1 MNSLR
6 NVTKRKLKEAAH
18 IEMLKIQHEWLEDMT
33 DQIFAHFLVCLIGVF
48 EQRGRSE
55 KYIKDF
61 IKDFRC
67 IMSVGNLFGKQVV
80 SNDLQKLYS
89 EKYGI
94 NFEEIH
100 VHIEDEKAF
109 IKRNS

>member
-33 DQIFAHFLVCLIGVF
+33 DQIFTHFLVCLIGVF

-61 IKDFRC
+61 IKDFRWVTF
-67 IMSVGNLFGKQVV
+67 SEN
-80 SNDLQKLYS
+80 KLCRTTFKNYIPKNM
-89 EKYGI
+89 ELTLKKYT
-94 NFEEIH
+94 
-100 VHIEDEKAF
+100 F
-109 IKRNS
+109 I

>member
-6 NVTKRKLKEAAH
+6 NITKRKIREAANV
-18 IEMLKIQHEWLEDMT
+18 EMLKIQYEWLKDMA
-33 DQIFAHFLVCLIGVF
+33 DQIFAHFLICLIGVF
-48 EQRGRSE
+48 EKNGRSE

-61 IKDFRC
+61 VKDFC
-67 IMSVGNLFGKQVV
+67 CVMSMGNLFGKQIT
-80 SNDLQKLYS
+80 SNDMQELYS

-94 NFEEIH
+94 NFNEIH
-100 VHIEDEKAF
+100 VCIEDEKAF